1 MDHKK
6 IRKEISQYYFTVLFV
21 ILNIII
27 FLICTITGELLY
39 NIGAFFVWDVVTKK
53 EYYRLLSAVFL
64 HYDIDHLFNN
74 MILLFFIGRIVEK
87 YIGHVGYFVVYIFS
101 GIGGNIISALWE
113 LKIERYSY
121 SVGASGAVF
130 GLTGA
135 LLVIVLF
142 HKGRLEQIKWQGVV
156 VMLLLSVYNGFVV
169 DNINNAAHIGGLI
182 IGILI
187 AVIVSARR
195 KCEGNAKTIHFSDT
209 L

>member
-87 YIGHVGYFVVYIFS
+87 YIGRRLFCRLYF
-101 GIGGNIISALWE
+101 
-113 LKIERYSY
+113 
-121 SVGASGAVF
+121 F
-130 GLTGA
+130 GDRGKYH
-135 LLVIVLF
+135 F
-142 HKGRLEQIKWQGVV
+142 RFMGVK
-156 VMLLLSVYNGFVV
+156 N
-169 DNINNAAHIGGLI
+169 
-182 IGILI
+182 
-187 AVIVSARR
+187 
-195 KCEGNAKTIHFSDT
+195 
-209 L
+209 